1 MPTCAWRLAA
11 HCCTARGAAPLWW
24 QAMHAW
30 LSLDVP
36 LASLEMSGVVG
47 APPCAKAEA
56 TARGTPHSKTM
67 NGRARGSY
75 FICGAPFPLPF
86 FCRSPHSWKPKAIQK
101 AWPFEECR
109 SNQLQ
114 VGGQSRRRQKNADV
128 RVDARADLPAFS

>member
-11 HCCTARGAAPLWW
+11 HCCTARGAVPLWW

-75 FICGAPFPLPF
+75 FIYGAPFPLPLF
-86 FCRSPHSWKPKAIQK
+86 VGLRVAGRS
-101 AWPFEECR
+101 
-109 SNQLQ
+109 QLRTSPDSIAELIREATSSS
-114 VGGQSRRRQKNADV
+114 SRRMIATKGR
-128 RVDARADLPAFS
+128 LEPL

>member
-11 HCCTARGAAPLWW
+11 HCCTARGAVPLWW

-56 TARGTPHSKTM
+56 TARGTPHSKAM
-67 NGRARGSY
+67 NGRARSSY
-75 FICGAPFPLPF
+75 FIYGAPFPLPLFAGLRVAGSRKQFIGLGKGGYVEF
-86 FCRSPHSWKPKAIQK
+86 FSANDSHQGR
-101 AWPFEECR
+101 
-109 SNQLQ
+109 L
-114 VGGQSRRRQKNADV
+114 
-128 RVDARADLPAFS
+128 

>member
-11 HCCTARGAAPLWW
+11 HCCTARGAVPLWW

-67 NGRARGSY
+67 NGRARGAY
-75 FICGAPFPLPF
+75 FICGAPFLPPLFAGLRMVGPYYKNVDE
-86 FCRSPHSWKPKAIQK
+86 PHYRWA
-101 AWPFEECR
+101 A
-109 SNQLQ
+109 
-114 VGGQSRRRQKNADV
+114 SRGDRQKG
-128 RVDARADLPAFS
+128 RRC